1 MTDPV
6 VISLDAMGGDHG
18 PSVVIPAAVDVL
30 KAHPQLK
37 VILVGRE
44 TVLRDHLGQL
54 SLDGARSRIEI
65 LHASEVVEMTDSPSQ
80 ALRGKKDSSMRVA
93 INLVKDGRA
102 DACVSAGNTGA
113 LMATA
118 RFVLKTLPGIDRP
131 AIIAAIPS
139 RTGHTHMLD
148 LGANADCEPEHL
160 LQFAVMG
167 AVIAECVHGVPSPR
181 VGLLNIGE
189 EAIKGTEEIK
199 LAGAMLAESDVNYVG
214 FVEGTDIFT
223 GELDVVVT
231 DGFTGNVALK
241 SIEGVAK
248 LFGAEMKDALNANI
262 LTKFL
267 ALMAMPILR
276 RLKNRLNPKKYN
288 GASLV
293 GLRGIVLKSHGSA
306 DRESFANAI
315 EIAVTEVEKQVPVRI
330 EDRLAHAFEQ
340 GAYEQRDEA

>member
-1 MTDPV
+1 
-6 VISLDAMGGDHG
+6 
-18 PSVVIPAAVDVL
+18 
-30 KAHPQLK
+30 
-37 VILVGRE
+37 
-44 TVLRDHLGQL
+44 
-54 SLDGARSRIEI
+54 
-65 LHASEVVEMTDSPSQ
+65 
-80 ALRGKKDSSMRVA
+80 MRVS
-93 INLVKDGRA
+93 INLVKEGKA

-139 RTGHTHMLD
+139 RNGHTHMLD

-167 AVIAECVHGVPSPR
+167 AVVAECVHGIPTPR

-189 EAIKGTEEIK
+189 EEIKGTEQIK
-199 LAGAMLAESDVNYVG
+199 LAAAMLSESDVNYVG

-223 GELDVVVT
+223 GKIDVVVT

-241 SIEGVAK
+241 SMEGVAK
-248 LFGAEMKDALNANI
+248 LIGQEMKDALTANI
-262 LTKFL
+262 LTKIL
-267 ALMAMPILR
+267 GLMAMPILK

-330 EDRLAHAFEQ
+330 EDRLAHAFETE
-340 GAYEQRDEA
+340 G